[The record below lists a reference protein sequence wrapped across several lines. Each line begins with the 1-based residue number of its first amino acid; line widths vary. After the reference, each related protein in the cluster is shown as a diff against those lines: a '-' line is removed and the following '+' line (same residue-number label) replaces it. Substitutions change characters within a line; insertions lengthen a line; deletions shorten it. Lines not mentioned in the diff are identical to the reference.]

1 MEPHHTHAHADKK
14 AGDSGMGDLSEQ
26 EFNRLADAVLA
37 RIERAVEDSGVDADI
52 ELKDGGVLELEF
64 ADGSKM
70 IINRHGI
77 AREIWVAARS
87 GGHHFR
93 HEAGR
98 WLHTRA
104 NIELFEALSGYISAQ
119 SGETVRLEP

>member
-1 MEPHHTHAHADKK
+1 MSE
-14 AGDSGMGDLSEQ
+14 LSEQ
-26 EFNRLADAVLA
+26 EFSRLADAVLA
-37 RIERAVEDSGVDADI
+37 RIEQAVEASGIDADI

-93 HEAGR
+93 FTDGA
-98 WLHTRA
+98 WMHTREKR
-104 NIELFEALSGYISAQ
+104 ELFEALSEYISQQ
-119 SGETVRLEP
+119 SGEDVHLNATL